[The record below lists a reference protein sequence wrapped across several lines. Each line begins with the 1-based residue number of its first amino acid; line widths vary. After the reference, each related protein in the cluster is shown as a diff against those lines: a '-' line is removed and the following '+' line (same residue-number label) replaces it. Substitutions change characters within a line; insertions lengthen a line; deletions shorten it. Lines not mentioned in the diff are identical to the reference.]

1 MPTCNGIQ
9 DWYMSGLQGGLAPKN
24 RHNNVPDAINQNKC
38 QSTRLSLRMHHRI
51 PCSLKLHMAELD
63 ASS

>member
-1 MPTCNGIQ
+1 
-9 DWYMSGLQGGLAPKN
+9 MSDLQGGLAPKT
-24 RHNNVPDAINQNKC
+24 RHNSVPDAINQNKC

-51 PCSLKLHMAELD
+51 PCSLKIYMAELD

>member
-1 MPTCNGIQ
+1 
-9 DWYMSGLQGGLAPKN
+9 MSGLQGGLAPKN

-38 QSTRLSLRMHHRI
+38 QSTRPSLRMHHRI
-51 PCSLKLHMAELD
+51 PCSLKLYMAELD